1 MRYIALLL
9 IFLQTVWGYTYNEL
23 LLDAQSRIYPKLLM
37 LEEGIAARH
46 DKKPVVFTVLYAPE
60 DEFVAERIVNKIE
73 VYYDHSLG
81 GVPFEA
87 EMATFDELEFPFYS
101 DAFYIL
107 KADEEDMKKAVDFAL
122 HKKIPVFV
130 YDFKDL
136 KYGALF
142 ALTIEQSTVIY
153 LNRAVLHKAGVLF
166 APSLYSI
173 VRFVDAE

>member
-1 MRYIALLL
+1 MRLLAFVM
-9 IFLQTVWGYTYNEL
+9 IFFQTLWGYTYNEL

-46 DKKPVVFTVLYAPE
+46 SDKPVVFTVIYAPE
-60 DEFVAERIVNKIE
+60 DEFVADRIVEKIE
-73 VYYDHSLG
+73 TYYDHSLG

-87 EMATFDELEFPFYS
+87 DMATFGELDLELHS

-107 KADEEDMKKAVDFAL
+107 KGDDEDIKKAVDYAL
-122 HKKIPVFV
+122 RQRIPVFV
-130 YDFKDL
+130 YDYKDL

-153 LNRAVLHKAGVLF
+153 LNRAILHKAGVLF

>member
-9 IFLQTVWGYTYNEL
+9 IFLQSVWGYTYNEL

-46 DKKPVVFTVLYAPE
+46 DNKPVVFTVLYEPE
-60 DEFVAERIVNKIE
+60 DEFTAERIVDKIE
-73 VYYDHSLG
+73 AYYDHSLG
-81 GVPFEA
+81 GIPFEA
-87 EMATFDELEFPFYS
+87 EMATFSELEPPFHS

-107 KADEEDMKKAVDFAL
+107 KADEEDMKKAVDFARRE
-122 HKKIPVFV
+122 KIPVFV

-153 LNRAVLHKAGVLF
+153 MNRVVLQKAGILF

>member
-1 MRYIALLL
+1 MRYIAVFLL
-9 IFLQTVWGYTYNEL
+9 FLQSLLGYTYNEL

-46 DKKPVVFTVLYAPE
+46 SDKPVIFTVLYSPE
-60 DEFVAERIVNKIE
+60 DEFVAERIVEKIE
-73 VYYDHSLG
+73 AYYDHLLG

-87 EMATFDELEFPFYS
+87 DMATFDELDIGLHS

-107 KADEEDMKKAVDFAL
+107 KGDEESIKKAVEYAMRE
-122 HKKIPVFV
+122 KIPVFV
-130 YDFKDL
+130 YDYKDL
-136 KYGALF
+136 KDGALF

-153 LNRAVLHKAGVLF
+153 LNRSTLHKAGVVF
-166 APSLYSI
+166 TPALYSI